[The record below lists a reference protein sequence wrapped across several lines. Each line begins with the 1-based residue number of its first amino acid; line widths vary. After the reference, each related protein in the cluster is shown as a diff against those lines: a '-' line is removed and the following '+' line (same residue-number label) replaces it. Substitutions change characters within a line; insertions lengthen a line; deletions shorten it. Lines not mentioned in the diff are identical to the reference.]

1 MLYQPQCTLS
11 PPVHHPTPTRG
22 LAEREERD
30 WLNAAR
36 CFFNSY
42 KDAPDFDVLLR
53 ELLRLSLAED
63 ASLEHGEDASSGVA
77 EDAPGAD
84 LLESCLT
91 AVLPVCKAP
100 EVEGML
106 KLYCTAAETSPD
118 APRIPH
124 FMNACNAALGE
135 LQSLQIPNHHF
146 KDAANIRMQT
156 SDNSDCKC
164 IMPDAVLAAMKRR
177 DEPGADATPAD
188 ANAKMDANAK
198 PIIKQRVDPEN
209 TIASIFFSF
218 KPGSNGIDPT
228 RKEYTAQRQSKVN
241 ALRELDTYSVHG
253 VYVYTNGQRG
263 RQLNMRMGKV
273 AAQTLAAAPEMLWT
287 IGLLV
292 LDSKA
297 LVCCINRE
305 GIMHL
310 SGIDIIEDLPRFL
323 LLLFA
328 LQRLPPG
335 VMSVMHGSEQLG
347 AVRAEHRGLQ
357 TVSAELLQPMVK
369 LTSEPKE
376 FVKGFFQITEAHY
389 KAWINGVKHG
399 DPTLDNLLYRKA

>member
-1 MLYQPQCTLS
+1 M
-11 PPVHHPTPTRG
+11 G

-42 KDAPDFDVLLR
+42 KNVPDFDVLLR
-53 ELLRLSLAED
+53 GLLRLSLAED
-63 ASLEHGEDASSGVA
+63 ASLEHGEDASSGVT
-77 EDAPGAD
+77 EDAPDAD
-84 LLESCLT
+84 LLEDCLT
-91 AVLPVCKAP
+91 AVLPLCKAP

-106 KLYCTAAETSPD
+106 GLYCTAAETSPD
-118 APRIPH
+118 APHIPH
-124 FMNACNAALGE
+124 FMNTCNAALGE
-135 LQSLQIPNHHF
+135 LQSLQIPNHRF

-156 SDNSDCKC
+156 SGCNDNSDCKC
-164 IMPDAVLAAMKRR
+164 MMPDAVLAAMKRR
-177 DEPGADATPAD
+177 DEPGADAAPAD
-188 ANAKMDANAK
+188 ADAKMDANAK
-198 PIIKQRVDPEN
+198 PIPKQRIDPED
-209 TIASIFFSF
+209 TIASVFFSF
-218 KPGSNGIDPT
+218 KPGSNFTNTPPE
-228 RKEYTAQRQSKVN
+228 EYTTKERTTQRQSKVN

-253 VYVYTNGQRG
+253 VYAHTSGQRG

-273 AAQTLAAAPEMLWT
+273 AAQTLAASPEMLWT
-287 IGLLV
+287 ISLLF

-297 LVCCINRE
+297 LVCCIDRQ
-305 GIMHL
+305 GIIHL
-310 SGIDIIEDLPRFL
+310 SGIDIVEDLPRFL
-323 LLLFA
+323 VLLFA

-357 TVSAELLQPMVK
+357 TVSSELLQPMVK

>member
-1 MLYQPQCTLS
+1 M
-11 PPVHHPTPTRG
+11 G
-22 LAEREERD
+22 LAEREARD
-30 WLNAAR
+30 WSNAAR
-36 CFFNSY
+36 RFFNSY

-53 ELLRLSLAED
+53 GLLQLSIAED

-77 EDAPGAD
+77 EDAPDAD

-91 AVLPVCKAP
+91 AVLPLCKAP

-106 KLYCTAAETSPD
+106 GLYCTAAETNPD

-135 LQSLQIPNHHF
+135 LQSLQVPDHHF

-156 SDNSDCKC
+156 SDNSDCRFM
-164 IMPDAVLAAMKRR
+164 MPDAVLAAMKRR
-177 DEPGADATPAD
+177 DEPGADAAPAD
-188 ANAKMDANAK
+188 TDAKMDANAK
-198 PIIKQRVDPEN
+198 PIPKQRIDPED

-218 KPGSNGIDPT
+218 KPGSNGIDPM
-228 RKEYTAQRQSKVN
+228 RKDYTTQRQSKVN
-241 ALRELDTYSVHG
+241 ALRELDTYSVNG
-253 VYVYTNGQRG
+253 VYAHASGQPR

-273 AAQTLAAAPEMLWT
+273 AAQTLTVAPEMLWT
-287 IGLLV
+287 ISLLI

-310 SGIDIIEDLPRFL
+310 SGIDIVEDLPRFL

-335 VMSVMHGSEQLG
+335 VMSVMHGSEHLST
-347 AVRAEHRGLQ
+347 VRAEHRGLQ
-357 TVSAELLQPMVK
+357 TVSSELLQPMVK

>member
-1 MLYQPQCTLS
+1 MS
-11 PPVHHPTPTRG
+11 

-53 ELLRLSLAED
+53 GLLQLSIAED

-84 LLESCLT
+84 LLEDCLT
-91 AVLPVCKAP
+91 AVPPLCKAP
-100 EVEGML
+100 DVEVML
-106 KLYCTAAETSPD
+106 RLYCTAAENTPD
-118 APRIPH
+118 ARIPH
-124 FMNACNAALGE
+124 FMNVCNAALRE
-135 LQSLQIPNHHF
+135 LQSLQIPDHRF
-146 KDAANIRMQT
+146 KDAANIRMEAT
-156 SDNSDCKC
+156 GCTNDSKCKLT
-164 IMPDAVLAAMKRR
+164 MPDAVLIARTGR
-177 DEPGADATPAD
+177 DEPGIDAAPSSTD
-188 ANAKMDANAK
+188 ANAKTVPKQANTDSKDAL
-198 PIIKQRVDPEN
+198 
-209 TIASIFFSF
+209 ASIFFSF
-218 KPGSNGIDPT
+218 NPGSNSSDAPPN
-228 RKEYTAQRQSKVN
+228 EYTKERTTQRQSKVN

-253 VYVYTNGQRG
+253 VYAHASGQPR
-263 RQLNMRMGKV
+263 RQLNVRMGKI

-287 IGLLV
+287 MSLLI

-297 LVCCINRE
+297 LVCCIDRE

-310 SGIDIIEDLPRFL
+310 SGIDIVEDLPRFL

-328 LQRLPPG
+328 LQRLPQG
-335 VMSVMHGSEQLG
+335 VMSMMNVGERLG
-347 AVRAEHRGLQ
+347 AVRVEERGLQ

>member
-1 MLYQPQCTLS
+1 M
-11 PPVHHPTPTRG
+11 G
-22 LAEREERD
+22 LAEDGD

-36 CFFNSY
+36 RFFNSY
-42 KDAPDFDVLLR
+42 KDAPDFDVLFR
-53 ELLRLSLAED
+53 GLLRLSLAED
-63 ASLEHGEDASSGVA
+63 ASLEHGEDTSSGVA

-106 KLYCTAAETSPD
+106 GLYCTAAETSPD
-118 APRIPH
+118 APRIPY
-124 FMNACNAALGE
+124 FMSACNAALGE
-135 LQSLQIPNHHF
+135 LQSLQIPNHRF

-156 SDNSDCKC
+156 SDNSDCRFM
-164 IMPDAVLAAMKRR
+164 MPDAVLAAMKRR
-177 DEPGADATPAD
+177 DEPGADVAPAD
-188 ANAKMDANAK
+188 TDAKMDAK
-198 PIIKQRVDPEN
+198 RRIDPKDS
-209 TIASIFFSF
+209 IASIFFSF
-218 KPGSNGIDPT
+218 KPDSNGIDPM
-228 RKEYTAQRQSKVN
+228 RKEYTTQRQSKVN

-253 VYVYTNGQRG
+253 VYAHASGQPR
-263 RQLNMRMGKV
+263 RQLNMRMGKI

-287 IGLLV
+287 INLLI

-297 LVCCINRE
+297 LVCCIDRQ

-310 SGIDIIEDLPRFL
+310 SGIDIIEDLPRFFV
-323 LLLFA
+323 LLFA
-328 LQRLPPG
+328 LQRLPRG

-347 AVRAEHRGLQ
+347 TVRAEHRGLQ
-357 TVSAELLQPMVK
+357 TVSAELLQPMIK
-369 LTSEPKE
+369 MTSEPKE

>member
-1 MLYQPQCTLS
+1 M
-11 PPVHHPTPTRG
+11 G
-22 LAEREERD
+22 LAEREARD

-36 CFFNSY
+36 RFFNSY
-42 KDAPDFDVLLR
+42 KDTPDFDVLLR
-53 ELLRLSLAED
+53 GLLRLGL
-63 ASLEHGEDASSGVA
+63 
-77 EDAPGAD
+77 APGLEEETSPSGSSAD
-84 LLESCLT
+84 LLEDCLT
-91 AVLPVCKAP
+91 AILPLCKAP
-100 EVEGML
+100 EVESLLG
-106 KLYCTAAETSPD
+106 LYCTAVET
-118 APRIPH
+118 APNASRIPH
-124 FMNACNAALGE
+124 LLNACNTALHE
-135 LQSLQIPNHHF
+135 LQSLQIPGHRF
-146 KDAANIRMQT
+146 RDAAKIGMEASGCSNHTECKFMV
-156 SDNSDCKC
+156 SDANLV
-164 IMPDAVLAAMKRR
+164 ARTR
-177 DEPGADATPAD
+177 TDEPGADAAPAD
-188 ANAKMDANAK
+188 TDAKMDANAK
-198 PIIKQRVDPEN
+198 PIPKPRIDPED

-218 KPGSNGIDPT
+218 KPGSNSSDAPPN
-228 RKEYTAQRQSKVN
+228 EYTTKERTTQRQSKVN

-253 VYVYTNGQRG
+253 VYAHDSGQPR

-273 AAQTLAAAPEMLWT
+273 ASQTLSVAPEMLWT
-287 IGLLV
+287 ISLLV

-297 LVCCINRE
+297 LVCCIDRE

-310 SGIDIIEDLPRFL
+310 SGIDITEDLPRFL

-328 LQRLPPG
+328 LQRLPQG
-335 VMSVMHGSEQLG
+335 VMSVVNGSEQLG

>member
-1 MLYQPQCTLS
+1 M
-11 PPVHHPTPTRG
+11 G
-22 LAEREERD
+22 LEERANRD

-53 ELLRLSLAED
+53 GLLRLSLAED
-63 ASLEHGEDASSGVA
+63 ASLEHAEDTSSGVA
-77 EDAPGAD
+77 KDAPGAD
-84 LLESCLT
+84 LLEDCLT

-100 EVEGML
+100 EIESL
-106 KLYCTAAETSPD
+106 LALYCTTTGTTPD
-118 APRIPH
+118 APCVPH
-124 FMNACNAALGE
+124 FLNACNAALCE
-135 LQSLQIPNHHF
+135 LQSLQIPNHRF
-146 KDAANIRMQT
+146 KDAASIRMQT
-156 SDNSDCKC
+156 SGCSDDSDCKC
-164 IMPDAVLAAMKRR
+164 MMPDAVLAAMKRR
-177 DEPGADATPAD
+177 DEPGADAAPAD
-188 ANAKMDANAK
+188 TDAKMDANAK
-198 PIIKQRVDPEN
+198 PIPKQRIDPKD
-209 TIASIFFSF
+209 TIASVFFSF
-218 KPGSNGIDPT
+218 KPDSNFTDTPSE
-228 RKEYTAQRQSKVN
+228 EYTTQRQSKVN

-253 VYVYTNGQRG
+253 VYAHAGGQPR

-273 AAQTLAAAPEMLWT
+273 AAQTLSVAPEMLWT
-287 IGLLV
+287 MSLLI

-310 SGIDIIEDLPRFL
+310 SGIDIVEDLPRFL

-335 VMSVMHGSEQLG
+335 VMSVMHGSEHLST
-347 AVRAEHRGLQ
+347 VRAEHRGLQ
-357 TVSAELLQPMVK
+357 TVSSELLQPMVK

>member
-1 MLYQPQCTLS
+1 M
-11 PPVHHPTPTRG
+11 G
-22 LAEREERD
+22 LAEREDGD

-36 CFFNSY
+36 RFFNSY

-63 ASLEHGEDASSGVA
+63 PSLEHGEDTSSGVA
-77 EDAPGAD
+77 KDAPGDD

-91 AVLPVCKAP
+91 ALLPLCKAP
-100 EVEGML
+100 EVESML
-106 KLYCTAAETSPD
+106 GLYCTAAETSPD

-124 FMNACNAALGE
+124 FMSACNAALGE
-135 LQSLQIPNHHF
+135 LQSLQIPSHHF
-146 KDAANIRMQT
+146 RDAATIRMQT
-156 SDNSDCKC
+156 SGCSDNSDCKC
-164 IMPDAVLAAMKRR
+164 MMPDALLMAEAVGEEAAMSPT
-177 DEPGADATPAD
+177 DTAPPSTD
-188 ANAKMDANAK
+188 ANAKTVPKQANT
-198 PIIKQRVDPEN
+198 DPKDN
-209 TIASIFFSF
+209 LASIFFSF
-218 KPGSNGIDPT
+218 KPGSNSSDAPPN
-228 RKEYTAQRQSKVN
+228 EYTTRERTTQRQSKVN

-253 VYVYTNGQRG
+253 VYAHTSGQRG

-273 AAQTLAAAPEMLWT
+273 AAQTLTVAPEMLWT
-287 IGLLV
+287 ISLLI

-297 LVCCINRE
+297 LVCCIDRE

-310 SGIDIIEDLPRFL
+310 SGIDITEDLPRFL

-328 LQRLPPG
+328 LQRLPQG
-335 VMSVMHGSEQLG
+335 VMSVVNGSEQLG